1 MKEAWKDIKGYEGKY
16 KVSNL
21 GRIKSLYKNKDGKV
35 MKYLSNP
42 NGYLYIALTKGDRN
56 YKRLLIHRLVAIHFI
71 PNPEDKPQ
79 VNHIDGNKH
88 NNSVSNLEWV
98 TGSENQI
105 HAYNHKL
112 RGNKDID
119 DDLIIDLYINK
130 KMPTTKI
137 AKIYGVDYKTIVR
150 RLKKNNIQLRNA
162 SDRKK
167 IFNLEEF
174 NIEEKIKHKTIKKIA
189 CEIGCSR
196 QTIDRY
202 IKQEKT
208 KECETNESI

>member
-1 MKEAWKDIKGYEGKY
+1 
-16 KVSNL
+16 
-21 GRIKSLYKNKDGKV
+21 
-35 MKYLSNP
+35 
-42 NGYLYIALTKGDRN
+42 
-56 YKRLLIHRLVAIHFI
+56 
-71 PNPEDKPQ
+71 
-79 VNHIDGNKH
+79 
-88 NNSVSNLEWV
+88 
-98 TGSENQI
+98 
-105 HAYNHKL
+105 
-112 RGNKDID
+112 
-119 DDLIIDLYINK
+119 
-130 KMPTTKI
+130 MPTTKI

-174 NIEEKIKHKTIKKIA
+174 NIEEKIKHKTRKQIA